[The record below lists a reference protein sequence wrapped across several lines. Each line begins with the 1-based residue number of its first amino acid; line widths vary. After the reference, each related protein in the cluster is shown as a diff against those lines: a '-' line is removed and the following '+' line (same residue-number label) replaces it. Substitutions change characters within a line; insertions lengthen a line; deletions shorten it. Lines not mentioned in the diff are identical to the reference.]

1 MEKRKRGRPKGSAKR
16 LYTVYDNRTDMPI
29 IIDGTAKE
37 CAKAMGIK
45 LITFYPYVT
54 SSREGKP
61 KKWHI
66 EYIDAGEVDD
76 YE

>member
-37 CAKAMGIK
+37 CAKAMGI
-45 LITFYPYVT
+45 
-54 SSREGKP
+54 
-61 KKWHI
+61 
-66 EYIDAGEVDD
+66 
-76 YE
+76 